1 MLSVEEKRLIEKRV
15 AEFAIAVVEST
26 NAGDVSAT
34 TENLLIFYE
43 FLCRAFEA
51 AKREGR
57 TNAIADSNSNN

>member
-15 AEFAIAVVEST
+15 AEFALAVVEST

-51 AKREGR
+51 AKKEGR
-57 TNAIADSNSNN
+57 MNAIAVSNSNN

>member
-1 MLSVEEKRLIEKRV
+1 MLSVEERLLIEKRV
-15 AEFAIAVVEST
+15 AEFALAVVEST

-43 FLCRAFEA
+43 FLCRAFVA

-57 TNAIADSNSNN
+57 KKAVSDSYSNN